1 MDVKI
6 PNKILLIRAKHTSK
20 KLNMK
25 IENIFKL
32 RFNAHEKHTEL
43 ILCLKVVG
51 FTCTQVMESKFEI
64 RLKTHDEL

>member
-1 MDVKI
+1 MLKFQTKYYLSDPKSW
-6 PNKILLIRAKHTSK
+6 ILKFL
-20 KLNMK
+20 
-25 IENIFKL
+25 NIFKL